1 MMLKNKEFICP
12 QCDGTGKK
20 FGCELW
26 AYEYPCEKC
35 GGSGSAFLTQLKE
48 EIHGKDGIRL

>member
-1 MMLKNKEFICP
+1 MLKNKDSICP

-20 FGCELW
+20 LGCELW

-35 GGSGSAFLTQLKE
+35 GGSGSAFLNQLKE
-48 EIHGKDGIRL
+48 EIDEQSNNV